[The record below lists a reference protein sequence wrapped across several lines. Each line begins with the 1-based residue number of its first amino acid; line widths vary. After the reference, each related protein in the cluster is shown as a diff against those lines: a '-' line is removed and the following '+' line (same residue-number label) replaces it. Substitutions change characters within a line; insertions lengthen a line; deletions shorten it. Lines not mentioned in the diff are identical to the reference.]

1 MDKNKIIDDILNE
14 WAMRS
19 HDGLASGHNTLENF
33 EILGE
38 ILNEYGLTDEQID
51 EITDGVYIEA
61 KAPKSK
67 DSAYLFAIKDPK
79 TKKKTKLVSY
89 GHPNQKKYPDGEIY
103 DGPHELPIEK
113 YKTANKQNAN
123 NAKAAAERDPVFK
136 ALRDVKGISIDNV
149 RKLKEVFEAFKDTNV
164 IANFKSKYDTIKSI
178 QDGIRIYEGRLY
190 PEFQGLINKI
200 DDTRFAG
207 AGRGELPFV
216 FLLKGA
222 TSGGNREVD
231 ILFAEADVEV
241 KEISNASIAIS
252 APTLPGFSNSKFNVA
267 IHELALAVNK
277 IKGFK
282 EFILKVLE
290 DDGEL
295 YAPMSNPN
303 IEKHKESIIKFF
315 ADPKV
320 GEVSYYLLDAIFI
333 ISNKIIEKKS
343 SGRKDEPKATIDV
356 DVGDKHREFKVPD
369 QSVSALSAQLNKIS
383 KGSEPT
389 KLDVDITYTDEDGD
403 EYIAQ
408 QAMKLSF
415 FKENWDKER
424 VQEEII
430 KLISKK
436 YTKLLIIDKSKGNK
450 AILFGPSEINGLEFY
465 ALGFGKIHMLVPG
478 MGGSKTQAVS
488 DTGKPAD
495 A

>member
-1 MDKNKIIDDILNE
+1 MENPKIINDILNE

-19 HDGLASGHNTLENF
+19 HDGLVSGHNTPENF
-33 EILGE
+33 GILSEILS
-38 ILNEYGLTDEQID
+38 EYGLTDEQIK
-51 EITDGVYIEA
+51 ETTDGVYIEA
-61 KAPKSK
+61 KEPKSK
-67 DSAYLFAIKDPK
+67 DSAYLFAIKDPTTK
-79 TKKKTKLVSY
+79 TKTKLVSY
-89 GHPNQKKYPDGEIY
+89 GHPDQQKYPDGEIY

-113 YKTANKQNAN
+113 YKTANKENIN
-123 NAKAAAERDPVFK
+123 NAKAAAETDPIFK
-136 ALRDVKGISIDNV
+136 ALRDVKGVSIDNV
-149 RKLKEVFEAFKDTNV
+149 RKLKEVFESFKDVNV
-164 IANFKSKYDTIKSI
+164 VASFKDKYDTINSI
-178 QDGIRIYEGRLY
+178 QDAIIIYEGRKY

-282 EFILKVLE
+282 EFLLKVLE
-290 DDGEL
+290 DNGDL
-295 YAPMSNPN
+295 YSQISNPS
-303 IEKHKESIIKFF
+303 IEKHKEAITKFF

-333 ISNKIIEKKS
+333 ISTKIVEKKS
-343 SGRKDEPKATIDV
+343 SGRKDSPKATIDV
-356 DVGDKHREFKVPD
+356 DVGEKHREFKVPD
-369 QSVSALSAQLNKIS
+369 SSVSNLSAQLNKIS
-383 KGSEPT
+383 KGSAPT
-389 KLDVDITYTDEDGD
+389 KIDVDIAYTDEDAD

-430 KLISKK
+430 GLISKK

-450 AILFGPSEINGLEFY
+450 AILFGPPEINSLEFY

-478 MGGSKTQAVS
+478 MGGSKTQAVK
-488 DTGKPAD
+488 DIGKPAE